1 MIRLALV
8 VGALYG
14 ALAVCL
20 GAFGAHALSSRL
32 SEKMLAVWHTAEQYQ
47 FYHALA
53 LLALGLLMRTGLTG
67 AALTT
72 AAWCFIVG
80 TLLFSGSLYLL
91 AGSGV
96 KILGAI
102 TPIGGVL
109 LIAGWIALL
118 VGVWRG
124 VSASLGSSA

>member
-20 GAFGAHALSSRL
+20 GAFGAHALESRL
-32 SEKMLAVWHTAEQYQ
+32 SGKMLAIWHTAEQYQ

-53 LLALGLLMRTGLTG
+53 LLALALLMRTGVTG
-67 AALTT
+67 AAMTT
-72 AAWCFIVG
+72 AVWCFVIG
-80 TLLFSGSLYLL
+80 TLIFSGSLYLL

-109 LIAGWIALL
+109 LIIGWIALL
-118 VGVWRG
+118 AGALRG
-124 VSASLGSSA
+124 LF

>member
-1 MIRLALV
+1 MIRLTLV
-8 VGALYG
+8 FAALYG
-14 ALAVCL
+14 GLAVCL
-20 GAFGAHALSSRL
+20 GAFGAHALSSHL
-32 SEKMLAVWHTAEQYQ
+32 SERMQAVWHTAEQYQ

-53 LLALGLLMRTGLTG
+53 LLALALLMRTGLTG
-67 AALTT
+67 AAFTT
-72 AAWCFIVG
+72 AAWCFIAG
-80 TLLFSGSLYLL
+80 TLIFSGSLYLL

-118 VGVWRG
+118 TGAWRMTP
-124 VSASLGSSA
+124 